1 MQHFRHL
8 HDPPDDDLHLLREA
22 LGADGRAGLAR
33 RLLLR
38 FGSLHAMAKAH
49 PRALAQVDG
58 CSVETAMRLCAG
70 MAVGQRAA
78 QPPAQLPQHPLSCA
92 ADAAAILAPGL
103 CSLDEEELHCLYLD
117 QMGRPIALAALTH
130 GSTRHTIIDPVQV
143 LRPAIHCGAQS
154 IVLAHNHPSGVCEPS
169 VEDTRA
175 TWTVKESSVAVGI
188 ELVDHLI
195 ITRSSWTSMTELGL
209 LGPPALDLLG

>member
-1 MQHFRHL
+1 
-8 HDPPDDDLHLLREA
+8 
-22 LGADGRAGLAR
+22 
-33 RLLLR
+33 
-38 FGSLHAMAKAH
+38 
-49 PRALAQVDG
+49 
-58 CSVETAMRLCAG
+58 
-70 MAVGQRAA
+70 
-78 QPPAQLPQHPLSCA
+78 
-92 ADAAAILAPGL
+92 
-103 CSLDEEELHCLYLD
+103 
-117 QMGRPIALAALTH
+117 MGRPIALAALTH